1 VQVFLINHS
10 VLYADK
16 GIETGYRCLF
26 RRKAMGFQ
34 NWSDDIILV
43 DLPREPRMRSELKT
57 LVEIVR
63 DRGDCDVVVDFS
75 SVDIMTSTSIS
86 GLLRLRKLL
95 TDCGHRLIFCSVP
108 AATRSV
114 FSVVGLDEVFEFAD
128 DKFTA
133 LAAIQSPSSS
143 RQKG

>member
-1 VQVFLINHS
+1 
-10 VLYADK
+10 
-16 GIETGYRCLF
+16 
-26 RRKAMGFQ
+26 MGFQ

-57 LVEIVR
+57 LIEIVR

-95 TDCGHRLIFCSVP
+95 G
-108 AATRSV
+108 
-114 FSVVGLDEVFEFAD
+114 
-128 DKFTA
+128 
-133 LAAIQSPSSS
+133 
-143 RQKG
+143 

>member
-1 VQVFLINHS
+1 
-10 VLYADK
+10 
-16 GIETGYRCLF
+16 
-26 RRKAMGFQ
+26 MGFQ

-63 DRGDCDVVVDFS
+63 DRGDCDVVIDFS

-95 TDCGHRLIFCSVP
+95 ADCGHRLIFCNVP
-108 AATRSV
+108 PSTRGV
-114 FSVVGLDEVFEFAD
+114 FSVVGLDEVFEFTD
-128 DKFTA
+128 DKYAA
-133 LAAIQSPSSS
+133 LATLQSTTENK
-143 RQKG
+143 QKL

>member
-1 VQVFLINHS
+1 
-10 VLYADK
+10 
-16 GIETGYRCLF
+16 
-26 RRKAMGFQ
+26 MGFQ

-95 TDCGHRLIFCSVP
+95 ADCGHRLIFCAVP
-108 AATRSV
+108 PATRGV
-114 FSVVGLDEVFEFAD
+114 FTVVGLDEVFEFAD
-128 DKFTA
+128 DKYA
-133 LAAIQSPSSS
+133 SLATLQSTSENK
-143 RQKG
+143 QKL

>member
-1 VQVFLINHS
+1 
-10 VLYADK
+10 
-16 GIETGYRCLF
+16 
-26 RRKAMGFQ
+26 MGFQ

-63 DRGDCDVVVDFS
+63 DRGDCDVVMDFLN
-75 SVDIMTSTSIS
+75 VDIMTSTSIS

-95 TDCGHRLIFCSVP
+95 ADCGHRLIFCNVP
-108 AATRSV
+108 PATRGV

-128 DKFTA
+128 DKFAA
-133 LAAIQSPSSS
+133 LASIQPESDDE
-143 RQKG
+143 QKTRFNKTGGDVFEIR

>member
-1 VQVFLINHS
+1 MS
-10 VLYADK
+10 
-16 GIETGYRCLF
+16 
-26 RRKAMGFQ
+26 FQ

-43 DLPREPRMRSELKT
+43 DLTREPRMRSELKT

-95 TDCGHRLIFCSVP
+95 TDCGHRLIFCNVP
-108 AATRSV
+108 PATRSV
-114 FSVVGLDEVFEFAD
+114 FSVVGLDEVFEFAE

-133 LAAIQSPSSS
+133 MAAIQSPSGS
-143 RQKG
+143 RQKI

>member
-1 VQVFLINHS
+1 MEL
-10 VLYADK
+10 AK
-16 GIETGYRCLF
+16 TGF
-26 RRKAMGFQ
+26 GVRRSTMGFQ

-63 DRGDCDVVVDFS
+63 DRGDCDVVVDFT
-75 SVDIMTSTSIS
+75 SVDIMTSTSIA

-95 TDCGHRLIFCSVP
+95 ADCEHRLIFCNVP
-108 AATRSV
+108 PATRGV

-128 DKFTA
+128 DKFAA
-133 LAAIQSPSSS
+133 LATLQAATEN
-143 RQKG
+143 K